1 MKNRCNINNMEL
13 NTGYYMQLP
22 KVLFSKEFKNVN
34 SDAKIVY
41 ALLKDRYQISAY
53 KKFTNKQGDIVVIY
67 PREKIA
73 EKLNISIPTV
83 RKAIKKLSDM
93 GLIEEERQGL
103 NKPNLIYLLKLEKT
117 ELADDDWD
125 IDYGIMYDDIHFD
138 TETADKELE
147 ENEITLDSHIAAG
160 IIEDEK
166 IINFQEIQDISDS
179 KNLSLQE
186 VKNKYFYAKRENILL
201 SGEKKSFTP
210 EEKNVSPSIINK
222 SLINISL
229 NNLSNQSY
237 YDVIDK
243 IKTQIDYAVICKDN
257 EKELNLIVDVMAD
270 VYLSDRDI
278 VVGKILKPISHIK
291 ARLES
296 LNQFHIQYVMECL
309 EDCKTGIRNIKQYI
323 LTALFNAP
331 STMEFYYCNKIK
343 TMLG

>member
-1 MKNRCNINNMEL
+1 MKNRCNINNMGL
-13 NTGYYMQLP
+13 NIGYYMQLP
-22 KVLFSKEFKNVN
+22 KILFSKEFKDIN
-34 SDAKIVY
+34 SDAKVVY

-73 EKLNISIPTV
+73 EMLNISIPTV
-83 RKAIKKLSDM
+83 RKAMKKLVEM

-103 NKPNLIYLLKLEKT
+103 NKPNLIYLLNLEK
-117 ELADDDWD
+117 EDIINDDWD
-125 IDYGIMYDDIHFD
+125 IEYDEMYEELKFKEDID
-138 TETADKELE
+138 IKVLEKQEIALNNQIPESTEE
-147 ENEITLDSHIAAG
+147 
-160 IIEDEK
+160 EK

-186 VKNKYFYAKRENILL
+186 VKNKYFYSKRENNLL
-201 SGEKKSFTP
+201 SGEKNSFSQ

-237 YDVIDK
+237 MDDVIDK

-291 ARLES
+291 SIFES
-296 LNQFHIQYVMECL
+296 LNQLHIEYVIECL
-309 EDCKTGIRNIKQYI
+309 QDCKTGIRNIKQYI

-331 STMEFYYCNKIK
+331 STMEFYYSNKIK